1 MNQSFKHSAS
11 FKLALV
17 ISSITMSSSLF
28 AQAESST
35 EMEEIIVTGSQVSLP
50 EAYAGGQMAR
60 GGRAGMLGNLDM
72 MESPFASSN
81 FTEDLIRQQQAVS
94 VADVMQN
101 DPVVRVAKGFGN
113 FQELYMIRGFPVY
126 SDDMTYN
133 GVYGILP
140 RQFVAAEIAE
150 RVEVFRGA
158 SAFLNGAAPGGSSLG
173 GSVNLVPK
181 RADADAL
188 NRVTVG
194 LESGGQRQRQL
205 AADIGRRFGSDEAT
219 GVRGNIVSRDG
230 ETSVEDQER
239 ELLAAS
245 LGVDHQGERL
255 RLSADMGYQDHR
267 IDAPRPSVTPLGDIP
282 AAPSADSNFA
292 QPWTFTDEEQFFG
305 AVRGEY
311 DINQTLRAWAAV
323 GMRQGEEMN
332 RLANPNANEDGSTS
346 AYRFDNVREDDILSG
361 EVGLRADLD
370 YRGVTHALTVT
381 ASTFSLESRN
391 AYAFSSF
398 SGFAGDL
405 YDPFA
410 VDAPAADFF
419 VGGSMSAPHI
429 TEKVDNDSVAVADMM
444 GFLNDQ
450 LLVTIGARLQ
460 KISTASFDYNAGS
473 ELSSYDESRVTPVFG
488 VVYKPSETVS
498 LYANYIEGLM
508 PGEIAP
514 ANSGGA
520 PVLNAGQ
527 VFDPYQSEQIELG
540 VKGDFGS
547 IGGSLS
553 FYQTSR
559 PTSFVEN
566 NIFGTY
572 GEQENRGLEISAFG
586 EVTPD
591 IRIIAGYTRLEA
603 EQKKTLNGQF
613 DGNAMVGAPENQSNI
628 NVEWDTPLA
637 GLTLEGRLVS
647 TGTQYADAANLV
659 KLESWQR
666 YDLGL
671 RYARRFNEKPI
682 TFRARLRNATDEN
695 QWVSVGGFPGSNYLV
710 LGEPRT
716 LVMSASVDF

>member
-1 MNQSFKHSAS
+1 MKNGFKRSAS

-17 ISSITMSSSLF
+17 MTGITT
-28 AQAESST
+28 SST
-35 EMEEIIVTGSQVSLP
+35 LLAQGASEAEMEEIIVTGSQVALP

-133 GVYGILP
+133 GVYGVLP

-181 RADADAL
+181 RASDIDL

-194 LESGGQRQRQL
+194 LESGGQRQL
-205 AADIGRRFGSDEAT
+205 AGDVSRRFGTADAT

-230 ETSVEDQER
+230 ETSVDDQER
-239 ELLAAS
+239 ELTAMS
-245 LGVDHQGERL
+245 LGLDHQGERL

-267 IDAPRPSVTPLGDIP
+267 IDQPRPSATPSGDIP
-282 AAPSADSNFA
+282 DAPSAETNFG

-311 DINQTLRAWAAV
+311 DINQDLRAWAAL
-323 GMRQGEEMN
+323 GARQGEEVN
-332 RLANPNANEDGSTS
+332 RLANPTVSAEGSTS

-361 EVGLRADLD
+361 EVGLRAELD
-370 YRGVTHALTVT
+370 YRGVSHAVTVT
-381 ASTFSLESRN
+381 ASSYAMESRN

-410 VDAPAADFF
+410 VDAPDADFF
-419 VGGSMSAPHI
+419 VGGSMEAPYI
-429 TEKVDNDSVAVADMM
+429 TEKVDNESVAVADMM
-444 GFLNDQ
+444 SFLNDQ
-450 LLVTIGARLQ
+450 VLLTVGARWQ
-460 KISTASFDYNAGS
+460 NIATTSFDYNSGT
-473 ELSSYDESRVTPVFG
+473 ELSRYDESRVTPVLG
-488 VVYKPSETVS
+488 IVYKPSETVS
-498 LYANYIEGLM
+498 LYANYIEGLL

-514 ANSGGA
+514 ATSGGS
-520 PVLNAGQ
+520 PVLNAGE
-527 VFDPYQSEQIELG
+527 VFDPYQSEQLEMG

-547 IGGSLS
+547 IGGAISL
-553 FYQTSR
+553 YQTSR
-559 PTSFVEN
+559 PSSYVEN
-566 NIFGTY
+566 NIFGTH

-586 EVTPD
+586 EITPD
-591 IRIIAGYTRLEA
+591 VRIIAGFTRLEA
-603 EQKKTLNGQF
+603 EQTQTMNGQF
-613 DGNAMVGAPENQSNI
+613 DGNTAVGSPENQSNI
-628 NVEWDTPLA
+628 NVEWDTPVS
-637 GLTLEGRLVS
+637 GLTVEGRIVN
-647 TGTQYADAANLV
+647 TGSQYADPGNII

-671 RYARRFNEKPI
+671 RYARRFNDKPV
-682 TFRARLRNATDEN
+682 TLRARLRNATDEN

>member
-1 MNQSFKHSAS
+1 MNNSLNRTSS

-17 ISSITMSSSLF
+17 ISAITLSPSLLAQGAASS
-28 AQAESST
+28 
-35 EMEEIIVTGSQVSLP
+35 EMEEIIVTGSQVALP
-50 EAYAGGQMAR
+50 EAFSGGQVAR

-133 GVYGILP
+133 GVFGILP

-181 RADADAL
+181 RAGVLDL

-194 LESGGQRQRQL
+194 LESGGQRQL
-205 AADIGRRFGSDEAT
+205 AADVSRRFGSNGET

-230 ETSVEDQER
+230 ETSVNDQER
-239 ELLAAS
+239 ELTAMS
-245 LGVDHQGERL
+245 LGMDHQGERL

-267 IDAPRPSVTPLGDIP
+267 IDSPRPSVTPNCEIP
-282 AAPSADSNFA
+282 AAPSADTNFA

-305 AVRGEY
+305 AARGEY
-311 DINQTLRAWAAV
+311 DINQNLRAWAAI
-323 GMRQGEEMN
+323 GARQGEERN
-332 RLANPNANEDGSTS
+332 RLANPNAAVDGTTS

-361 EVGLRADLD
+361 EVGMRADLD
-370 YRGVTHALTVT
+370 YRGVSHAVTVT
-381 ASTFSLESRN
+381 ASSFSLESRN
-391 AYAFSSF
+391 AYAFSNF

-405 YDPFA
+405 YDPFT
-410 VDAPAADFF
+410 VDAPDADFF
-419 VGGSMSAPHI
+419 VGGSMSAPYI
-429 TEKVDNDSVAVADMM
+429 TEKVDNEGFAVADMM
-444 GFLNDQ
+444 GFLDDQ
-450 LLVTIGARLQ
+450 VLVTVGARWQ
-460 KISTASFDYNAGS
+460 DIATASFDYNSGT
-473 ELSSYDESRVTPVFG
+473 ELSSYDESRVTPVLG

-498 LYANYIEGLM
+498 LYANYIEGLL

-520 PVLNAGQ
+520 PVLNAGE
-527 VFDPYQSEQIELG
+527 VFDPYQSEQFEMG

-547 IGGSLS
+547 VGGSIS
-553 FYQTSR
+553 FYQTSKQ
-559 PTSFVEN
+559 SSYVEN
-566 NIFGTY
+566 NVFGTY

-586 EVTPD
+586 EITPD
-591 IRIIAGYTRLEA
+591 VRIIAGYTRLEA
-603 EQKKTLNGQF
+603 EQQRTENGQF
-613 DGNAMVGAPENQSNI
+613 DGNTAVGAPENQSNI
-628 NVEWDTPLA
+628 NVEWDTPVA
-637 GLTLEGRLVS
+637 GLTLEGRMVN
-647 TGTQYADAANLV
+647 TGSQYADAANTV
-659 KLESWQR
+659 ELESWQR
-666 YDLGL
+666 FDLGL
-671 RYARRFNEKPI
+671 RYARRFNEKPV
-682 TFRARLRNATDEN
+682 TFRARLRNATDED

>member
-1 MNQSFKHSAS
+1 MKNTFKRSAP

-17 ISSITMSSSLF
+17 ISGLTISSSIL
-28 AQAESST
+28 AQGSNTS
-35 EMEEIIVTGSQVSLP
+35 EMEEIIVTGSQVTLP
-50 EAYAGGQMAR
+50 EAFAGGQMAR

-133 GVYGILP
+133 GVYGVLP

-181 RADADAL
+181 RADAIDL

-194 LESGGQRQRQL
+194 LESGGQRQL
-205 AADIGRRFGSDEAT
+205 AADVSRRFGNNDET

-230 ETSVEDQER
+230 ETSIDDQER
-239 ELLAAS
+239 ELTAMS
-245 LGVDHQGERL
+245 LGVDHQGDRL

-267 IDAPRPSVTPLGDIP
+267 IDAPRPSVTPTGDIP
-282 AAPSADSNFA
+282 AAPSGDTNFA
-292 QPWTFTDEEQFFG
+292 QPWTFTDEEQLFG

-311 DINQTLRAWAAV
+311 DINQNLRAWAAL
-323 GMRQGEEMN
+323 GARQGEEVN
-332 RLANPNANEDGSTS
+332 RLANPNAAADGTTS

-361 EVGLRADLD
+361 EIGVRADLE
-370 YRGVTHALTVT
+370 YRGVSHGVTVT

-398 SGFAGDL
+398 AGFAGDL

-410 VDAPAADFF
+410 VDAPEADFF
-419 VGGSMSAPHI
+419 VGGSMSAPHV
-429 TEKVDNDSVAVADMM
+429 TEKVDNDSFAVADMM

-450 LLVTIGARLQ
+450 VLVTVGARFQ
-460 KISTASFDYNAGS
+460 SISTASFDYNSGA

-488 VVYKPSETVS
+488 LVYKPSETVS
-498 LYANYIEGLM
+498 LYANYIEGLL

-520 PVLNAGQ
+520 PVLNAGE

-547 IGGSLS
+547 VGGAISL
-553 FYQTSR
+553 YQTSK
-559 PTSFVEN
+559 PSSYVEN
-566 NIFGTY
+566 NVFGTY

-586 EVTPD
+586 EITSDV
-591 IRIIAGYTRLEA
+591 RIIAGYTRLEA
-603 EQKKTLNGQF
+603 EQRQTLNGQF
-613 DGNAMVGAPENQSNI
+613 DGNTAVGAPENQSNI
-628 NVEWDTPLA
+628 NVEWDTPVA
-637 GLTLEGRLVS
+637 GLTLEGRMVN
-647 TGTQYADAANLV
+647 TGSQYADAANTV

-671 RYARRFNEKPI
+671 RFSRRFNEKPV

>member
-1 MNQSFKHSAS
+1 MKNTFKRSAP

-17 ISSITMSSSLF
+17 ISGLTLSSSLL
-28 AQAESST
+28 AQGANTS
-35 EMEEIIVTGSQVSLP
+35 EMEEIIVTGSQVTLP
-50 EAYAGGQMAR
+50 EAFAGGQMAR

-133 GVYGILP
+133 GVYGVLP

-181 RADADAL
+181 RADAMDL

-194 LESGGQRQRQL
+194 LESGGQRQL
-205 AADIGRRFGSDEAT
+205 AADVSRRFGNNDET

-230 ETSVEDQER
+230 ETSIDDQER
-239 ELLAAS
+239 ELTAMS
-245 LGVDHQGERL
+245 LGVDHQGDRL

-267 IDAPRPSVTPLGDIP
+267 IDAPRPSVTPTGDIP
-282 AAPSADSNFA
+282 AAPSADTNFA

-311 DINQTLRAWAAV
+311 DINQNLRAWAAL
-323 GMRQGEEMN
+323 GARQGEEVN
-332 RLANPNANEDGSTS
+332 RLANPNAAADGTTS

-361 EVGLRADLD
+361 EIGVRADLE
-370 YRGVTHALTVT
+370 YRGVSHGVTVT
-381 ASTFSLESRN
+381 TSTFSLESRN

-398 SGFAGDL
+398 AGFAGDL

-410 VDAPAADFF
+410 VDAPEADFF
-419 VGGSMSAPHI
+419 VGGSMSAPHV
-429 TEKVDNDSVAVADMM
+429 TEKVDNDSFAVADMM

-450 LLVTIGARLQ
+450 VLVTVGARFQ
-460 KISTASFDYNAGS
+460 SISTASFDYNSGA

-488 VVYKPSETVS
+488 LVYKPSETVS
-498 LYANYIEGLM
+498 LYANYIEGLL

-520 PVLNAGQ
+520 PVLNAGE

-540 VKGDFGS
+540 VKGDFGNV
-547 IGGSLS
+547 GGAISL
-553 FYQTSR
+553 YQTSK
-559 PTSFVEN
+559 PSSYVEN
-566 NIFGTY
+566 NVFGTY
-572 GEQENRGLEISAFG
+572 GEQVNRGLEISAFG
-586 EVTPD
+586 EITSDV
-591 IRIIAGYTRLEA
+591 RIIAGYTRLEA
-603 EQKKTLNGQF
+603 EQRQTLNGQF
-613 DGNAMVGAPENQSNI
+613 DGNTAVGAPENQSNI
-628 NVEWDTPLA
+628 NVEWDSPVA

-647 TGTQYADAANLV
+647 TGSQYADAANTV

-671 RYARRFNEKPI
+671 RFSRRFNEKPV

>member
-1 MNQSFKHSAS
+1 MKNGFKRSAS

-17 ISSITMSSSLF
+17 MTGITT
-28 AQAESST
+28 SST
-35 EMEEIIVTGSQVSLP
+35 LLAQGASEAEMEEIIVTGSQVALP

-133 GVYGILP
+133 GVYGVLP

-181 RADADAL
+181 RASDIDL

-194 LESGGQRQRQL
+194 LESGGQRQL
-205 AADIGRRFGSDEAT
+205 AGDVSRRFGTADAT

-230 ETSVEDQER
+230 ETSVDDQER
-239 ELLAAS
+239 ELTAMS
-245 LGVDHQGERL
+245 LGLDHQGERL

-267 IDAPRPSVTPLGDIP
+267 IDQPRPSATPSGDIP
-282 AAPSADSNFA
+282 DAPSAETNFG

-311 DINQTLRAWAAV
+311 DINQDLRAWAAL
-323 GMRQGEEMN
+323 GARQGEEVN
-332 RLANPNANEDGSTS
+332 RLANPTVSAEGSTS

-361 EVGLRADLD
+361 EVGLRAELD
-370 YRGVTHALTVT
+370 YRGVSHAVTVT
-381 ASTFSLESRN
+381 ASSYAMESRN

-410 VDAPAADFF
+410 VDAPDADFF
-419 VGGSMSAPHI
+419 VGGSMEAPYI
-429 TEKVDNDSVAVADMM
+429 TEKVDNESVAVADMM
-444 GFLNDQ
+444 SFLNDQ
-450 LLVTIGARLQ
+450 VLLTVGARWQ
-460 KISTASFDYNAGS
+460 NIATTSFDYNSGT
-473 ELSSYDESRVTPVFG
+473 ELSRYDESRVTPVLG
-488 VVYKPSETVS
+488 IVYKPSETVS
-498 LYANYIEGLM
+498 LYANYIEGLL

-514 ANSGGA
+514 ATSGGS
-520 PVLNAGQ
+520 PVLNAGE
-527 VFDPYQSEQIELG
+527 VFDPYQSEQLEIG

-547 IGGSLS
+547 IGGAISL
-553 FYQTSR
+553 YQTSR
-559 PTSFVEN
+559 PSSYVEN
-566 NIFGTY
+566 NIFGTH

-586 EVTPD
+586 EITPD
-591 IRIIAGYTRLEA
+591 VRIIAGFTRLEA
-603 EQKKTLNGQF
+603 EQTQTMNGQF
-613 DGNAMVGAPENQSNI
+613 DGNTAVGSPENQSNI
-628 NVEWDTPLA
+628 NVEWDTPVS
-637 GLTLEGRLVS
+637 GLTVEGRIVN
-647 TGTQYADAANLV
+647 TGSQYADPGNII

-671 RYARRFNEKPI
+671 RYARRFNDKPV
-682 TFRARLRNATDEN
+682 TLRARLRNATDEN